1 MIRRTFEDFLE
12 NFEDYRNTLSRLKIL
27 AYDLDTD
34 KLGVDFAEDI
44 DFVIRRIE
52 YLIDDSLVLQ
62 RFIEDRIPDWQKL
75 LKDKGR

>member
-1 MIRRTFEDFLE
+1 MIKRTFEDFLD
-12 NFEDYRNTLSRLKIL
+12 NFEDYKNALSRLRVL

-62 RFIEDRIPDWQKL
+62 RFIEDRLPDWQKL
-75 LKDKGR
+75 LKDKEK